1 MSILTSTVSKWDPFE
16 ASLLE
21 WRRLCKRMKY
31 LDSSRG
37 IDFAR
42 DRTHL
47 GEVMWGIEVKDAA
60 GTDRMVGVCWEWREV
75 IPNVLALSNPLGI
88 QSNVSLKD
96 ERGEVVAPSKLVL
109 HLNAAVNRFAW
120 QGDLILHSGLRR
132 HAAA

>member
-1 MSILTSTVSKWDPFE
+1 MSILTSTVNKWDFFE

-37 IDFAR
+37 IDFDR

-47 GEVMWGIEVKDAA
+47 GEVLWGIELKSAA
-60 GTDRMVGVCWEWREV
+60 GPTRMIGLCWEWREV

-88 QSNVSLKD
+88 QSNLLLKD
-96 ERGEVVAPSKLVL
+96 ERGEIVAPSTLVL
-109 HLNAAVNRFAW
+109 HLNAAVNSFAW
-120 QGDLILHSGLRR
+120 QSDLIV
-132 HAAA
+132 HAGVHRYIAA

>member
-1 MSILTSTVSKWDPFE
+1 MSILISTVSKWDPFE

-37 IDFAR
+37 IDFDR

-47 GEVMWGIEVKDAA
+47 GEVLWGIEVKDAA
-60 GTDRMVGVCWEWREV
+60 GPGRMIGVCWEWREV

-88 QSNVSLKD
+88 QSNVLLKD
-96 ERGEVVAPSKLVL
+96 ERGEIVTPSKLVL

-120 QGDLILHSGLRR
+120 QNDLTAHPSVRR

>member
-37 IDFAR
+37 IDFDR

-47 GEVMWGIEVKDAA
+47 GEVLWGIEVKEGGSA
-60 GTDRMVGVCWEWREV
+60 GRMVGVCWEWREV

-88 QSNVSLKD
+88 QSNVLLKD
-96 ERGEVVAPSKLVL
+96 ERGEVVVPSKLVL

-120 QGDLILHSGLRR
+120 QGDLTQHSGMHR

>member
-37 IDFAR
+37 IDF
-42 DRTHL
+42 DREHTHL
-47 GEVMWGIEVKDAA
+47 GEVLWGIEVKEGANSS
-60 GTDRMVGVCWEWREV
+60 RMIGVCWEWREV
-75 IPNVLALSNPLGI
+75 IPNVVALSNPLGI
-88 QSNVSLKD
+88 QSNLLLKD

-120 QGDLILHSGLRR
+120 QGDLVLNSGMRR

>member
-37 IDFAR
+37 IDFDR
-42 DRTHL
+42 DRSHL
-47 GEVMWGIEVKDAA
+47 GEVLWGIELKDGASA
-60 GTDRMVGVCWEWREV
+60 GKMVGVCWEWREV

-88 QSNVSLKD
+88 QSNLQLKD
-96 ERGEVVAPSKLVL
+96 ERGDLVAPSTLVL
-109 HLNAAVNRFAW
+109 HLNAAVNSFSWQANLTMHPGVHRYFA
-120 QGDLILHSGLRR
+120 
-132 HAAA
+132 A